1 MGNVS
6 ILLGTSYLAFL
17 SQDQDL
23 NNALL
28 ISRLTVGRVEPL
40 LDLHRLCALD
50 AIMIPYKVWSGR
62 QFSVPESLVSLLL
75 TPLLLSYAWYLGLP
89 HNF

>member
-50 AIMIPYKVWSGR
+50 AMPTLNQLWGLYG
-62 QFSVPESLVSLLL
+62 QGL
-75 TPLLLSYAWYLGLP
+75 ALGPGLD
-89 HNF
+89 N